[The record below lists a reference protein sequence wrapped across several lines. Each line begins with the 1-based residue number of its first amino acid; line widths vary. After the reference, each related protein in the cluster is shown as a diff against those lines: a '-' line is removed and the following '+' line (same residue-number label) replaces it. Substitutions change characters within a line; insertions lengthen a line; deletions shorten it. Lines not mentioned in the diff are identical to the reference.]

1 MRLGGGNDLALR
13 IHHPAVAAVVMPVAV
28 GSHAVTAHHVRLVL
42 NCTRYQQRLPVQGA
56 RCRPVGNIQR
66 QVVIVAVARPHR
78 EAQVVADQRQN
89 TPAAPLEHHALVTR
103 FIVMMLIRHA
113 EQVAF
118 IVKMHFP
125 FRLHQQE
132 AVHRPAIR
140 LQGGAPGDQRVG
152 LLRFG
157 MHPGHHLILR
167 H

>member
-1 MRLGGGNDLALR
+1 
-13 IHHPAVAAVVMPVAV
+13 MPVAIRP
-28 GSHAVTAHHVRLVL
+28 HTVTAHHIRLVL
-42 NCTRYQQRLPVQGA
+42 NGARHQQRLPVQRA
-56 RCRPVGNIQR
+56 RCWPVGDIQR
-66 QVVIVAVARPHR
+66 QVIIVAVARPHR

-89 TPAAPLEHHALVTR
+89 APAAPLEYHALVTR

-125 FRLHQQE
+125 FRLNQQKT
-132 AVHRPAIR
+132 VHWPALG
-140 LQGGAPGDQRVG
+140 LQGGTTRDQRVC

-157 MHPGHHLILR
+157 MHPGDHVILR